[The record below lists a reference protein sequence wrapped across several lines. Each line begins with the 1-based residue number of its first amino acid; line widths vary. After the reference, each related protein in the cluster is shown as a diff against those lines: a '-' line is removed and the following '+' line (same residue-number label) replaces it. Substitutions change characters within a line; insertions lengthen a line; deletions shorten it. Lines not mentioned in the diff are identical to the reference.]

1 MGIIKQGILG
11 AFSGKVGAVVG
22 SSWKGIAVMKARP
35 ASVANPRTAG
45 QVTQRNAMSRA
56 VSFAQPILG
65 EILKPLND
73 RFASRMS
80 GYNLFIQRNIEEFKD
95 PENFEPANISISPR
109 VNKAQLI
116 DAIACDPGQNRIK
129 VSWNSDEGQGFAL
142 ATDIPFVV
150 VLDVVNNRTFGWR
163 GVRTRG
169 DDFTVG
175 NVPEGFEVADLG
187 VFWLAFL
194 RADGTVVFA
203 TAYNDTP
210 NAMATVDEVAD
221 AELGE

>member
-56 VSFAQPILG
+56 VAFAQPILG

-80 GYNLFIQRNIEEFKD
+80 GYNLFIQRNIDEFKD
-95 PENFEPANISISPR
+95 PATWDSNNVSISPR

-116 DAIACDPGQNRIK
+116 DAIAADPGQMRVK
-129 VSWNSDEGQGFAL
+129 VSWQSDAGQGFAL
-142 ATDIPFVV
+142 NGDIPFIVV
-150 VLDVVNNRTFGWR
+150 SNMVGEKVWGWR
-163 GVRTRG
+163 GVRNR
-169 DDFTVG
+169 DDEFTVG
-175 NVPEGFEVADLG
+175 NIPEGIELSDIRLV
-187 VFWLAFL
+187 WLAFL

-203 TAYNDTP
+203 TAHSANVAEDT
-210 NAMATVDEVAD
+210 VSEIAD
-221 AELGE
+221 SELGG